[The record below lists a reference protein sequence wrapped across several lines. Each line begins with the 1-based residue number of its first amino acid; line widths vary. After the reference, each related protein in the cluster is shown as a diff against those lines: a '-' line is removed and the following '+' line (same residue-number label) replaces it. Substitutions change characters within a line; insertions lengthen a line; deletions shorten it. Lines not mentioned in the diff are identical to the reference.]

1 MSYYFYLDKTLLPI
15 APEKISMKINNQN
28 KTINLINEGQ
38 VNVVKGA
45 GLTDISFEALIPAV
59 EYPFTKYKN
68 GFVKPYEFIKTFE
81 KLKADKQPFQFIV
94 TRTRPDGQIL
104 FDTNITVTL
113 ESYSIT
119 ESVKEGFDVRVSFD
133 LKQYKEYG
141 TKQIVT
147 VDSVATA
154 QGSTRT
160 TKKKSET
167 TEQTY
172 RVVSGDCLWSIA
184 KKFYGDGSKYPKIY
198 KANQDIIDK
207 RNKGTGL
214 DKYTIYTGQVF
225 TIPT

>member
-1 MSYYFYLDKTLLPI
+1 MSYYFYLDKTLLPVS
-15 APEKISMKINNQN
+15 PEKLSIKISNQN

-38 VNVVKGA
+38 VNIIKDA
-45 GLTDISFEALIPAV
+45 GLTDISFDALIPAT
-59 EYPFTKYKN
+59 EYPFAKYKN
-68 GFVKPYEFIKTFE
+68 GFIKPYDFIKAFE
-81 KLKADKQPFQFIV
+81 KLKSDKKAFQFIV
-94 TRTRPDGQIL
+94 TRTTPDGKIL
-104 FDTNITVTL
+104 FDTNMTVTL
-113 ESYSIT
+113 ESYKLN
-119 ESVKEGFDVRVSFD
+119 ESAKDGFDVRISFD

-147 VDSVATA
+147 IDSVSTA

-160 TKKKSET
+160 AKSTSEKS
-167 TEQTY
+167 Y
-172 RVVSGDCLWSIA
+172 KVVSGDCLWSIA

-225 TIPT
+225 IIPA